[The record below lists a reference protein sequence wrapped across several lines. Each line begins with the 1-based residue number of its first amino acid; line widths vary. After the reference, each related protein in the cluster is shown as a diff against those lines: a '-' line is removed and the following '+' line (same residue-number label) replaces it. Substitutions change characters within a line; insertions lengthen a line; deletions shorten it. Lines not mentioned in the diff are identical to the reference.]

1 MPKTILE
8 YQEAFKG
15 TIEKLKNKKEILAIL
30 VFGSIINGDLWEHSD
45 IDLIVIDDEILNN
58 EVINVYTEENEVPIH
73 IRLVGKQRFICL
85 CKGHN
90 KGGHMHR
97 LFCSSKLAF
106 SRDKEIDSL
115 YNEERYYN
123 EFYGEKWNTA
133 YFSQLLKSVAECKK
147 YLQTESI
154 YNAYTIAN
162 IAFRNYAELVVNYN
176 GYMINR
182 DVVNMAMKL
191 DNELQ
196 RVGQDFFEN
205 KSNLKDSIQRLINY
219 IEKNIEK
226 NIESYASIVI
236 NYIKEKDMPLS
247 SREIANSSLFID
259 YKINMEEVLEQLYTY
274 NIIKKMKRP
283 LKRKDGSSFIKE
295 NVYYI

>member
-1 MPKTILE
+1 MPKTISE
-8 YQEAFKG
+8 YQEAFKS
-15 TIEKLKNKKEILAIL
+15 IVEKLKSKQEILAIL
-30 VFGSIINGDLWEHSD
+30 VFGSVINGDLWEHSD
-45 IDLIVIDDEILNN
+45 IDLIVIDN
-58 EVINVYTEENEVPIH
+58 EVLDNEVTNVYTDENEVPIH
-73 IRLVGKQRFICL
+73 IRLVGKKRFIYL

-123 EFYGEKWNTA
+123 EFHGEKWNMT

-147 YLQTESI
+147 YLQTDSI

-162 IAFRNYAELVVNYN
+162 IAFRNYAELVVNHS

-182 DVVNMAMKL
+182 DIVNMAMKL

-196 RVGQDFFEN
+196 IVGQNFFDN
-205 KSNLKDSIQRLINY
+205 KNNLKDAIQNLISY
-219 IEKNIEK
+219 IEINIKKNIT
-226 NIESYASIVI
+226 SYASVVI
-236 NYIKEKDMPLS
+236 NYMKEKDMPLS
-247 SREIANSSLFID
+247 SREIANSNLFRD
-259 YKINMEEVLEQLYTY
+259 YKVNMEEVLEELYSH
-274 NIIKKMKRP
+274 NIIKKMKMP